1 MRFVDCRCT
10 GRMVDKEHPCSL
22 AEAAAVGD
30 SYLGYYENHDMFAGN
45 EVVAGGW
52 GTEALRSR

>member
-1 MRFVDCRCT
+1 
-10 GRMVDKEHPCSL
+10 MVDKEHPCSL